1 MFHATH
7 PSSSSSSSSR
17 SSQQQQQQ
25 QQKMMM
31 HANSRTNNINN
42 NNARS
47 NMSLSSQ
54 MNLNANVNT
63 HHQQQQPQQQ
73 QQFRGMNPNDPYN
86 NPSMLYAH
94 THPQQS
100 ASAAQTHTQ
109 TTTTQPSR
117 LEDSLLLAHTATN
130 KVYTPNGITH
140 FALSEFWSVCI
151 HPRTHMLIQCIAA
164 ECVMTASSSF
174 ASADAHTQQHAHTG
188 SSPTQSR
195 TSRSSG
201 YRLVD
206 HSINLSEGQLRD
218 IAVNSRYVNQ
228 VQCCVFASMYAVCMT
243 KVPCC
248 SHEAEELQNPFPD
261 ELFRSYFQV

>member
-1 MFHATH
+1 
-7 PSSSSSSSSR
+7 
-17 SSQQQQQQ
+17 
-25 QQKMMM
+25 
-31 HANSRTNNINN
+31 
-42 NNARS
+42 
-47 NMSLSSQ
+47 MSLSSQ

-63 HHQQQQPQQQ
+63 HQQQHQQQQQQQQ

-100 ASAAQTHTQ
+100 AAAAQTQTNTNTQ
-109 TTTTQPSR
+109 QPSR

-151 HPRTHMLIQCIAA
+151 HPRTHIKTSQFVHKLIQCIAA

-174 ASADAHTQQHAHTG
+174 ASADAHTQHAHTG

-195 TSRSSG
+195 TNRSSG

-228 VQCCVFASMYAVCMT
+228 VQYCVFTSVVPHVCLYADV
-243 KVPCC
+243 
-248 SHEAEELQNPFPD
+248 A
-261 ELFRSYFQV
+261 